1 VFSDHEANV
10 ENTIG
15 LTATHLQV
23 WDAFEGE
30 HLFAGHDTEHNAY
43 RGRAHLAEM
52 IALLGSLI
60 VRSTVRSMV
69 TVRTETEVQ
78 NSDVSSTG
86 VAAAGDGVA
95 VLSCSEVLYKVLPLS
110 TVVHVM
116 TTGRVI
122 CRVLVMYAV
131 RPLLTTVWVKTI
143 SPLGTGQLAMM
154 YEVTVFSDIVAQ
166 EKSAVAETVTV
177 DGKGQVEPGA
187 SNGGTGEADVDMARL
202 NDGFCVPDL
211 GSLPAFQVNPVAV
224 EAPASPVLCG
234 TDVPNVPVAG
244 VEEELCVFDLG
255 PLPTLH
261 ASPVMV
267 EEPVSPVVLPLSML
281 GIWFVGLAA
290 VSVDGSALIET

>member
-52 IALLGSLI
+52 IALLGPLI

-202 NDGFCVPDL
+202 NDGSCVPDL

>member
-1 VFSDHEANV
+1 
-10 ENTIG
+10 
-15 LTATHLQV
+15 
-23 WDAFEGE
+23 
-30 HLFAGHDTEHNAY
+30 
-43 RGRAHLAEM
+43 
-52 IALLGSLI
+52 
-60 VRSTVRSMV
+60 MV

-154 YEVTVFSDIVAQ
+154 YEGTVFSDIVAQ

-202 NDGFCVPDL
+202 NDGSCVPDL

-244 VEEELCVFDLG
+244 VEEELCVSDLG

-261 ASPVMV
+261 ASPVTV

-281 GIWFVGLAA
+281 GIWFVDLAA